1 MPTPPKTKK
10 KPHGGQIKLNPV
22 RMSKFLTAVAT
33 GNFISTA
40 AQFAGV
46 TPNTVRNWEARG
58 ENEIERVKASN
69 PDIEQEIAEW
79 TDNYSNDYKATNP
92 IFTDKGL
99 PAINPAEWQFVLFI
113 SLTKAALAR
122 AEVNAVGNIRRAAS
136 RDWRA
141 DAWWLER
148 TRGEKFGR
156 KDTLGIEGTD
166 GNPVR
171 IELPPVSEI
180 AARIAKLKEKDNG
193 L

>member
-1 MPTPPKTKK
+1 MATPKKTKK

-33 GNFISTA
+33 GNFINTA

-58 ENEIERVKASN
+58 ENEIERLRATN

-79 TDNYSNDYKATNP
+79 IDGYSNDYKQDNP
-92 IFTDKGL
+92 VFTDAGL
-99 PAINPAEWQFVLFI
+99 EDVDPAEWQFVLFI
-113 SLTKAALAR
+113 SLTKSAIAR
-122 AEVNAVGNIRRAAS
+122 AEVNAVGNIRRAAT

-148 TRGEKFGR
+148 ARGDRFGR
-156 KDTLGIEGTD
+156 KDVVGIEGTD
-166 GNPVR
+166 GNPIR
-171 IELPPVSEI
+171 IELPPVNEI
-180 AARIAKLKEKDNG
+180 AARILKLKEKDE
-193 L
+193 